1 MNSPPLDQS
10 SAAQTT
16 ASTALRGGALV
27 SMGANLTRLRSPMA
41 RATTLAVRYLGI
53 GESLDLGH
61 LYLRLRRAGHE
72 VKVHVADP
80 ACHRI
85 YQGLLE
91 RTDDFRRELSWVGRE
106 GVVVFEQTSHGEL
119 QDELRKSGFR
129 VIGGGGGGGRV
140 QGGRPLPAGGAR

>member
-1 MNSPPLDQS
+1 MKSPPLDQS
-10 SAAQTT
+10 SAAHAT

-27 SMGANLTRLRSPMA
+27 SMGANLTGSGCAARVA

-80 ACHRI
+80 ACYGI

-91 RTDDFRRELSWVGRE
+91 RTADFRRELSWVGKA
-106 GVVVFEQTSHGEL
+106 GVVLFEQTAQGEL
-119 QDELRKSGFR
+119 QDELRKDGFR
-129 VIGGGGGGGRV
+129 VIGGGAFGV
-140 QGGRPLPAGGAR
+140 